1 MTDHQPTIDL
11 EFPVRGKA
19 VSVDH
24 GYSLYSACCHL
35 LPDIHS
41 DRCVGIFPIQGSHAG
56 ADTLLLNRASRLTF
70 RILSDQVGRFLPL
83 AGKTLDVAGYQL
95 AVGVPNLRLLKP
107 VASLLARTVT
117 IKGFMEESAF
127 LEALR
132 RQLLVIAPE
141 ANASLLKRRTIR
153 IAGKQ
158 VVGFKVLLEGLSAEE
173 SIAVQEMGLG
183 GRRRF
188 GCGLFAPVKR

>member
-1 MTDHQPTIDL
+1 MTDRQPTIDL

-19 VSVDH
+19 VPVDH
-24 GYSLYSACCHL
+24 GYTLYSACSHL
-35 LPDIHS
+35 LSDIHS
-41 DRCVGIFPIQGSHAG
+41 DKWVGIFPIQGSHAG
-56 ADTLLLNRASRLTF
+56 GDTLLLNRASRLTF

-83 AGKTLDVAGYQL
+83 AGKTLDVAGYQV
-95 AVGVPNLRLLKP
+95 AVGVPNLRMLKP

-117 IKGFMEESAF
+117 IKGFMEEAAF
-127 LEALR
+127 LEATR
-132 RQLLVIAPE
+132 RQLLVIAPG
-141 ANASLLKRRTIR
+141 ANASLLKRRTIQ

-173 SIAVQEMGLG
+173 SIAVQEMGIG